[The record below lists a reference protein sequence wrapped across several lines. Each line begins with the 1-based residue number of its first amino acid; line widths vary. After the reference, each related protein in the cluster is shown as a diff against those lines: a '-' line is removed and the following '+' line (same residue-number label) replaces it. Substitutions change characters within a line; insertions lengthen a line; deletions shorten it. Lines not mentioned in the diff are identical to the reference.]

1 MKIEGFEGK
10 STEKLK
16 GELKS
21 LQIVAWALAIVLFFL
36 FSITIYGLIAKE
48 DKSTFI
54 ALLFVA
60 FSCGGIMP
68 FQMIMMNKIKKEL
81 KLRESNT

>member
-1 MKIEGFEGK
+1 MKIEGFKGK

-21 LQIVAWALAIVLFFL
+21 LQIVAGALVIVLCFL
-36 FSITIYGLIAKE
+36 LSITIYGQVTKE

-60 FSCGGIMP
+60 FSCSGIMP

-81 KLRESNT
+81 KLRASD

>member
-1 MKIEGFEGK
+1 MNIEGFKEK

-21 LQIVAWALAIVLFFL
+21 LQIVAGALAIVLFFL
-36 FSITIYGLIAKE
+36 FSITIYGLVTKE
-48 DKSTFI
+48 NKSTFI

-60 FSCGGIMP
+60 FSCSAIMP

-81 KLRESNT
+81 KLRESTS